1 MVKQS
6 EEISKIQSNF
16 LALLQKQESDT
27 DLTEIRIFYNRN
39 SLRLTSI
46 GKKLYCKHYA
56 NYKFTIPKIMKTGQK
71 IAIYKKMTFPY
82 WHGKK
87 QIILFTERDAFF
99 CKLAGFEGWVNS

>member
-1 MVKQS
+1 
-6 EEISKIQSNF
+6 
-16 LALLQKQESDT
+16 
-27 DLTEIRIFYNRN
+27 
-39 SLRLTSI
+39 
-46 GKKLYCKHYA
+46 
-56 NYKFTIPKIMKTGQK
+56 MKTGQK